1 MEMARHSPQQV
12 VALIR
17 RIERRR
23 RAGAHLGV
31 VLSELGISRSTYGR
45 WRRRFP
51 ETAPASWPG
60 STAQLRELRR
70 ENARLRRIV
79 ADSALEIEALRE
91 LSRGTY

>member
-1 MEMARHSPQQV
+1 MMMPRQSPQQV

-23 RAGAHLGV
+23 RAGVALGTI
-31 VLSELGISRSTYGR
+31 LAELGISRSTYGR

-51 ETAPASWPG
+51 DLAPAPG
-60 STAQLRELRR
+60 SNAQLRDLQR

>member
-1 MEMARHSPQQV
+1 MPRHSPEQV

-23 RAGAHLGV
+23 RAGAALGA
-31 VLSELGISRSTYGR
+31 VLAELGISRSTYGR

-51 ETAPASWPG
+51 DLAGAPDA
-60 STAQLRELRR
+60 AARLRELKQ

-91 LSRGTY
+91 LARGTY